1 MELLIGLVCRLG
13 FVPIFHF
20 PVPRDR
26 LPLPVPRVSNMIVD
40 VLQFLTV
47 ISICY
52 FFYRIK
58 YSLD

>member
-26 LPLPVPRVSNMIVD
+26 FPLPVPRVSNMIVD
-40 VLQFLTV
+40 VFTIPHRYIYLFFFLQ
-47 ISICY
+47 
-52 FFYRIK
+52 
-58 YSLD
+58 D